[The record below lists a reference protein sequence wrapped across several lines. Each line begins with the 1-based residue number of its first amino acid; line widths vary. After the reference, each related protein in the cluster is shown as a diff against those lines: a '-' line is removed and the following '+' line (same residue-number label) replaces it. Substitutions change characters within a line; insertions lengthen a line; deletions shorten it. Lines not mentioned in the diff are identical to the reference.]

1 MKVRSTR
8 LVNPFVLVGP
18 WLQGGMPSTICLSTL
33 LFFGALVW
41 NSVHRIHDIGW
52 NHWLGIF
59 TAVPFANAVA
69 TLLLALVHGK
79 RRSVW
84 DLV

>member
-1 MKVRSTR
+1 MAPGRDAVHHLFK
-8 LVNPFVLVGP
+8 PF
-18 WLQGGMPSTICLSTL
+18 
-33 LFFGALVW
+33 LFFSALVW
-41 NSVHRIHDIGW
+41 NSVHRIRDIGW
-52 NHWLGIF
+52 NHWLGLL

-69 TLLLALVHGK
+69 TLLLALVQSK